1 MSQKNEI
8 DTKQP
13 KEAQIKSEKAANSM
27 QGGIMLLVIWLGLT
41 YVIYENFFDF
51 PIGKIVTYVLGV
63 IGFVLLMITISSFFD
78 WRRAKR
84 IEKAETDAEFEEKEF
99 SEIDPSKRALRAEKL
114 FRLNQKDLMR
124 YYDMNLAQTKF
135 LSGLGIVMIAL
146 GILLV
151 ITSLSA
157 YALLEIDK
165 VILIIGNISGIVL
178 DFVGALF
185 ITMYN
190 KNIEA
195 AVKFHAKFAESNNLL
210 LANSIAN
217 KIENEE
223 LREKTLSE
231 ISREIIAVKVE
242 K

>member
-1 MSQKNEI
+1 MNQERNSSSKQ
-8 DTKQP
+8 TKGTQS
-13 KEAQIKSEKAANSM
+13 KSEKAANSI
-27 QGGIMLLVIWLGLT
+27 QGGILVLVLQIGLT
-41 YVIYENFFDF
+41 YIIYDKFFDF
-51 PIGKIVTYVLGV
+51 PIGKIFTYIFGI
-63 IGFVLLMITISSFFD
+63 IGFVFCMIIASSFFD
-78 WRRAKR
+78 WKKAKR
-84 IEKAETDAEFEEKEF
+84 IERAEVEAELEEKEF

-114 FRLNQKDLMR
+114 FRLNQKELMR
-124 YYDMNLAQTKF
+124 YYDLNLAQTKF

-165 VILIIGNISGIVL
+165 IMLIIGNLSGIVL

-231 ISREIIAVKVE
+231 ISKEIVCAKVE